1 MDIEDLK
8 AEIQDKEGIPP
19 NQHRLIFVG
28 RQLEEGK
35 TLDQY
40 KIGDG
45 STLHLVLQLR
55 GGGPT
60 PILKFDPK
68 MMDATMTWT

>member
-1 MDIEDLK
+1 MDLK

-19 NQHRLIFVG
+19 NQHRLIFAG
-28 RQLEEGK
+28 RKLEEGK